1 MPVTGRER
9 FRYGGN
15 HEKIQNHGTADRARG
30 GLLHVRYRRIRGGG
44 CGCKGT
50 LQISAVRAGCGHRTI
65 SGMGTSGD
73 SVLDARDLTLIKRA
87 LLDPQ
92 AQQPADRKLVF
103 SEEFDGDAVDLRK
116 WSYDRGNWKL
126 DKDGNYI
133 TNGWGNNE
141 QQFYTDKNAAVK
153 DGVLTIAARHES
165 YTDEKQG
172 SYEYTSAKLTT
183 AQKFSVTGG
192 RIEVRARCDAGKSLW
207 PAIWMLPEDE
217 LYGGWAASGE
227 IDIMEGWG
235 STPEKICG
243 TIHFGGTWPNNR
255 YLTADYN
262 FPAGTSAADW
272 HVYAV
277 EWKRN
282 CIQWYVDD
290 QLYSTQT
297 EWSADGYER
306 PAPFDQDFYLILNLA
321 VGGHFD
327 GVDGI
332 YGDPA
337 TFADGEKQFQIDYVR
352 VYEPEED
359 FMRTSWP
366 SLPLELYTEGA
377 DAELH
382 NSEHGTAVTV
392 RSTGE
397 KEYAVMALRRG
408 IDVRANTAYN
418 VVFDASCDQPR
429 DMVVTLE
436 DSAYNRLLE
445 QKITL
450 TPEAKHYAL
459 AVTVPSNM
467 AADLKF
473 QLGSVGD
480 AASLPAHTVTLTDVR
495 FLPIQ

>member
-1 MPVTGRER
+1 MRK
-9 FRYGGN
+9 FR
-15 HEKIQNHGTADRARG
+15 ITALLTALSSAACCLSGTA
-30 GLLHVRYRRIRGGG
+30 V
-44 CGCKGT
+44 
-50 LQISAVRAGCGHRTI
+50 SAVGDADASALCRYLRCEPDADTAQYQAWEQN
-65 SGMGTSGD
+65 GD

-87 LLDPQ
+87 LLTPQ
-92 AQQPADRKLVF
+92 TQPPADRKLVF

-141 QQFYTDKNAAVK
+141 QQFYTENNASVK

-217 LYGGWAASGE
+217 MYGGWAASGE

-243 TIHFGGTWPNNR
+243 TIHFGGKWPDNQ

-282 CIQWYVDD
+282 CIQWFVDG

-297 EWSADGYER
+297 EWFADGYER

-321 VGGHFD
+321 VGGQFD
-327 GVDGI
+327 GIDGI

-382 NSEHGTAVTV
+382 NSDHGTAVTV
-392 RSTGE
+392 RTTGE

-408 IDVRANTAYN
+408 IDVRANTAYQ

-450 TPEAKHYAL
+450 TPEAKNYAL

-473 QLGSVGD
+473 QLGSIGD

-495 FLPIQ
+495 FLPKQ